1 TLFHDPTKSPRFVL
15 LKPIYTTGMP
25 LLSVADRRAAFRGWV
40 YAPFVGARLLDHL
53 TARQDTYLHVR
64 IYDGT
69 KATPTNLIASNGPP
83 QRFKASFASEQIIS
97 VPGRQWLVAWQSTP
111 AFEAALSNGGAA
123 SMLYGGLGMTLMLT
137 VFLLSRR
144 GREDRIRETV
154 TLRTG
159 ELTQQV
165 KQNASI
171 INSAV
176 VTIALLDQNG
186 NILSINSALERLFE
200 TTSAE
205 VLGKPFSSLVCGQ
218 MAEYFARSDESSE
231 VFNYRGEIEVVLKSG
246 VWIALDVG
254 VNAWTTEEG
263 LLRYT
268 VVMRDI
274 TDRRRIEN
282 QLRETQHR
290 LEVALT
296 GAQIGVFDID
306 PHSGQSIVSATW
318 KLLMGLDPDQEVD
331 AQREWESRVHPD
343 DKQMIADADKA
354 CIEGRTERATTE
366 YRVKSSDGSWRWM
379 RSNAVA
385 VERDA
390 SGVALRLVGIQT
402 DITERVKD
410 KEDLRASEAQFR
422 SAIEDAP
429 VGMAIIDMNG
439 RFLQV
444 NQSLAYFAGV
454 SQSQLMTASFLRMT
468 HPDDRGAVMK
478 EVGRLIAGEAKS
490 FHKETRYIDSN
501 GTVIW
506 GLLSVAIVRDSRDG
520 PRSFLVQ
527 VQDLTEMRKADL
539 VKRQFVSTISHELR
553 TPLTSINGSVSLV
566 LNAMRGEVSE
576 KARRLLSIAQ
586 TNCDRLI
593 LLVNDILDIEKNAAG
608 ELHFYPEP
616 ANVTKLVQ
624 DAVTANAPFG
634 VKYDVT
640 YDVCAPEDTMGVCVD
655 VNRFQQVMTNLLSNA
670 AKFSNRGSQVKI
682 AVGRVAAGVSISVT
696 NQGTGITPDFR
707 AKAFAPF
714 SQQDSSE
721 TRANGGTGLGLHI
734 CRLIVERMGGTIGF
748 DSVPNQ
754 STTFWF
760 TLPAD
765 GMDNPALPP
774 SDQPSEIHQY

>member
-1 TLFHDPTKSPRFVL
+1 
-15 LKPIYTTGMP
+15 M
-25 LLSVADRRAAFRGWV
+25 
-40 YAPFVGARLLDHL
+40 
-53 TARQDTYLHVR
+53 
-64 IYDGT
+64 
-69 KATPTNLIASNGPP
+69 
-83 QRFKASFASEQIIS
+83 
-97 VPGRQWLVAWQSTP
+97 
-111 AFEAALSNGGAA
+111 
-123 SMLYGGLGMTLMLT
+123 
-137 VFLLSRR
+137 
-144 GREDRIRETV
+144 
-154 TLRTG
+154 
-159 ELTQQV
+159 
-165 KQNASI
+165 QNASI

-176 VTIALLDQNG
+176 VTIALLDQDG

-200 TTSAE
+200 TTSDE
-205 VLGKPFSSLVCGQ
+205 MYGKPFANLLSGQ
-218 MAEYFARSDESSE
+218 MVEYFARSDEAE
-231 VFNYRGEIEVVLKSG
+231 KVFNYRGEIEVVLKSG
-246 VWIALDVG
+246 AWIALDVG

-306 PHSGQSIVSATW
+306 VHTGHSIVSATW
-318 KLLMGLDPDQEVD
+318 KVLMGLDPELDNDVQQE
-331 AQREWESRVHPD
+331 WKSRVHPD
-343 DKQMIADADKA
+343 DRMMIAEADKA
-354 CIEGRTERATTE
+354 CIEGRAERSTTE
-366 YRVKSSDGSWRWM
+366 YRIKAPDGPWRWM
-379 RSNAVA
+379 RSDAVA
-385 VERDA
+385 VARDKH
-390 SGVALRLVGIQT
+390 GVALRLVGIQA

-429 VGMAIIDMNG
+429 VGMAIVDTNG
-439 RFLQV
+439 KFLQV

-454 SQSQLMTASFLRMT
+454 SQSQSMTESFLRMT
-468 HPDDRGAVMK
+468 HPDDRGAVMN
-478 EVGRLIAGEAKS
+478 EISRLLAGQVKS
-490 FHKETRYIDSN
+490 FHKETRYINSN

-506 GLLSVAIVRDSRDG
+506 GLLSVAIVRDSRDR
-520 PRSFLVQ
+520 PRSFVVQ

-539 VKRQFVSTISHELR
+539 LKRQFVSTISHELG
-553 TPLTSINGSVSLV
+553 TPLTSINGAISLV
-566 LNAMRGEVSE
+566 LNAMKGDVSE

-608 ELHFYPEP
+608 ELQFYPVQAEI
-616 ANVTKLVQ
+616 TKMIN
-624 DAVTANAPFG
+624 DAVAANAPFAAQ
-634 VKYDVT
+634 YDVA
-640 YDVCAPEDTMGVCVD
+640 YDFNSPKGAMSVSVD

-670 AKFSNRGSQVKI
+670 AKFSTRGSRVEI
-682 AVGRVAAGVSISVT
+682 AVRRVKAGILISVT
-696 NQGTGITPDFR
+696 NQGSGIASDFSP
-707 AKAFAPF
+707 KVFAPF

-760 TLPAD
+760 TVPAEGSVEAD
-765 GMDNPALPP
+765 RVA
-774 SDQPSEIHQY
+774 